1 MNGFFQDN
9 NAFVNYTAEHYLSV
23 IIFLIIG
30 IAFILIGKYK
40 LKGNQKYSFI
50 VLILSFVFFFQV
62 IKIFVMQYKG
72 VFDIKTD
79 IPLHLCN
86 MSPLFLLLAYYF
98 RSRLAWSIFFLWI
111 MSGTFQSL
119 ITPTLHQSFPNYEW
133 WRYWIIHAWLV
144 TGAFYGIFVFG
155 YKIRF
160 KDIFKALLWLNVLA
174 FVVFLINTQLGSN
187 YMYMQGKPEG
197 KTLYNALLDWP
208 YYIIQL
214 EFLAIFFFSLIYL
227 PFYFMSKKVK

>member
-1 MNGFFQDN
+1 MNSFFQDN
-9 NAFVNYTAEHYLSV
+9 NSFINYTTQHYISV
-23 IIFLIIG
+23 VIFIAIGIIFN
-30 IAFILIGKYK
+30 LIGKYK
-40 LKGNQKYSFI
+40 LIGDDRYKFI
-50 VLILSFVFFFQV
+50 VFILSFVFIFQV
-62 IKIFVMQYKG
+62 MKVFVMQYKG
-72 VFDIKTD
+72 VFDYKTD
-79 IPLHLCN
+79 LPLHLCN

-144 TGAFYGIFVFG
+144 TGAFYGIVVFG
-155 YKIRF
+155 YRIKF
-160 KDIFKALLWLNVLA
+160 SDIFKALLWLNILA
-174 FVVFLINTQLGSN
+174 FVIFLINTQLGSN
-187 YMYMQGKPEG
+187 YMYMQGKPDG

-227 PFYFMSKKVK
+227 PFRFIHKKAE

>member
-62 IKIFVMQYKG
+62 IKIFIMQYKG

-155 YKIRF
+155 YKMRF

-174 FVVFLINTQLGSN
+174 FIVFLINTQLGSN

>member
-30 IAFILIGKYK
+30 IVFILIGKYK

-62 IKIFVMQYKG
+62 IKIFIMQYKG

-155 YKIRF
+155 YKMRF

>member
-62 IKIFVMQYKG
+62 IKIFIMQYKG

-155 YKIRF
+155 YKMRF

>member
-1 MNGFFQDN
+1 MNGFFKDN

-30 IAFILIGKYK
+30 IVFILIGKYK

-155 YKIRF
+155 YKMRF

>member
-155 YKIRF
+155 YKMRF